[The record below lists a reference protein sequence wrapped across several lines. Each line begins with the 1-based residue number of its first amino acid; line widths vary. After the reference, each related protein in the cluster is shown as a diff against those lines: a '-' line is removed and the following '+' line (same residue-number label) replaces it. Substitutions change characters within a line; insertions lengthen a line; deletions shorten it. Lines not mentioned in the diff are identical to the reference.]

1 MLSMVSRQCVYA
13 VSSVHRR
20 YRLSLEPYS
29 RVLYCLWCLV
39 SIDSI
44 DCVYVGYR
52 ALIKGT
58 VLSIVSSVYR
68 HSIDSVY
75 AVYSMTCLCCL

>member
-20 YRLSLEPYS
+20 YRLFGALLEGT
-29 RVLYCLWCLV
+29 VLSMV
-39 SIDSI
+39 SSVYRQYRQ
-44 DCVYVGYR
+44 CVYVGYR

-58 VLSIVSSVYR
+58 VLSIVS
-68 HSIDSVY
+68 IDTV
-75 AVYSMTCLCCL
+75 

>member
-1 MLSMVSRQCVYA
+1 M
-13 VSSVHRR
+13 VSSV
-20 YRLSLEPYS
+20 YRQY
-29 RVLYCLWCLV
+29 RQ
-39 SIDSI
+39 
-44 DCVYVGYR
+44 CVYVGYR

-75 AVYSMTCLCCL
+75 AVYSMTDVYDVYAVYRGLI